1 MMTPEKVTYIRTLE
15 DGDGRIDIDELIAEA
30 KSPDNVCHE
39 DFEWDTDKGMLM
51 LWRQQARELIRQVH
65 VETRVVSG
73 VAKVPY
79 YVADPEYRH
88 DHSRYMTLLSAR
100 DSRGRAT
107 AVMLDEMRRVLS
119 AIQRASAV
127 ASVLGSGVAGTL
139 DEIVKSVTLLKASV
153 ESSIKA
159 PEEKGRKSRGSAT
172 ARPKA
177 HASRRRRVAAPA
189 SA

>member
-1 MMTPEKVTYIRTLE
+1 MMTPEKVTYIRSLE
-15 DGDGRIDIDELIAEA
+15 DSDGRIDIDELVAEA

-65 VETRVVSG
+65 VETRVVTG

-100 DSRGRAT
+100 DSRERAT
-107 AVMLDEMRRVLS
+107 AVMIDEMRRVLS
-119 AIQRASAV
+119 AMQRASAV
-127 ASVLGSGVAGTL
+127 ASVLGSSVAGKL

-153 ESSIKA
+153 ESSTSA
-159 PEEKGRKSRGSAT
+159 EEERKKGRAST
-172 ARPKA
+172 TRPKA
-177 HASRRRRVAAPA
+177 PPSRRRRAAAPA

>member
-1 MMTPEKVTYIRTLE
+1 MMTPEKVIYIRTLE
-15 DGDGRIDIDELIAEA
+15 DSDGRVDIDELIAEA

-51 LWRQQARELIRQVH
+51 LWRQQARDLIRQVH
-65 VETRVVSG
+65 IETRVVSG

-119 AIQRASAV
+119 AMQRASAV
-127 ASVLGSGVAGTL
+127 ASVLGSSVAGKL
-139 DEIVKSVTLLKASV
+139 DEIVKSVTLLKATV
-153 ESSIKA
+153 ESSASEPDEARK
-159 PEEKGRKSRGSAT
+159 KSRGST

-177 HASRRRRVAAPA
+177 PPSRRRRAAAPA